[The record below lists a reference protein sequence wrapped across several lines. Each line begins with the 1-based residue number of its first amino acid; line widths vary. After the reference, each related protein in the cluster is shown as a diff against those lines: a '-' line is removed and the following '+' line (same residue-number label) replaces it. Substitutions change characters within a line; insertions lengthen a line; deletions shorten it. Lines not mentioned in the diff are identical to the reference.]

1 VTVSKLPD
9 ALPGE
14 AKAEQSSGPAI
25 TDIRRK
31 ANLAA
36 GFGLSLPLLVGALGV
51 GLAARDRRR
60 GLNFFT
66 STWTPLLLATNGI
79 RVNAI
84 GTHNLTAQRP
94 AVFLY
99 NHRNQVDPFVAGVL
113 VRDNW
118 IAIAKKELTR
128 DPIFGTLLKLN
139 DAVFLD
145 RDDTAAA
152 VESLRQVEERMKRGL
167 SILIAPEGTAHDT
180 TTVGPFKKGAFRIA
194 MATGVPIVPIV
205 IRNAETISPRKKLR
219 VTPGTVDA
227 AVLPPIPVGGW
238 THETLP
244 DRIAEVRQLYLDT
257 LADWPEDVPA
267 A

>member
-1 VTVSKLPD
+1 VTVSKLPE
-9 ALPGE
+9 ALPE
-14 AKAEQSSGPAI
+14 EPETSSSPDI
-25 TDIRRK
+25 TDFRRK
-31 ANLAA
+31 ANLVA
-36 GFGLSLPLLVGALGV
+36 GFGLSLPVLAGALGV
-51 GLAARDRRR
+51 GLVTGSRRR
-60 GLNFFT
+60 GLNFFS

-79 RVNAI
+79 RINAV
-84 GTHNLTAQRP
+84 GQQNLTVQRP
-94 AVFLY
+94 AVFVY
-99 NHRNQVDPFVAGVL
+99 NHRNQVDPFVAGAL

-167 SILIAPEGTAHDT
+167 SILIAPEGTAHET

-205 IRNAETISPRKKLR
+205 IRNADIISPRKKLK
-219 VTPGTVDA
+219 VTPGTVEA
-227 AVLPPIPVGGW
+227 AVLPPIPVDGW
-238 THETLP
+238 TRENLP
-244 DRIAEVRQLYLDT
+244 DRIAEVRQLYIDT
-257 LADWPEDVPA
+257 LADWPGDVPA
-267 A
+267 G